1 MERYVNQIVSRDL
14 QDGEVLFNKRLTANR
29 LLFVFTGA
37 LLIRIAKNNLELRV
51 NKGHFIL
58 LSADVYC
65 TATAVAAS
73 HILNMQAGSLSKMII
88 DDPEWN
94 PECPAILP
102 ILPTL
107 EHTLRQI
114 EYYQKEVYY
123 KLN

>member
-1 MERYVNQIVSRDL
+1 MERYINQIETRDL
-14 QDGEVLFNKRLTANR
+14 QGGEVLFNRTLTTNL

-37 LLIRIAKNNLELRV
+37 LLIHVSKNNLELRV

-58 LSADVYC
+58 LSADILC
-65 TATAVAAS
+65 TVTAVTPS
-73 HILNMQAGSLSKMII
+73 HILRMQAGSLSKMIV

-94 PECPAILP
+94 PECPVILP
-102 ILPTL
+102 ILPAL
-107 EHTLRQI
+107 DHTLRQI

>member
-1 MERYVNQIVSRDL
+1 MERYINQIKSTDL
-14 QDGEVLFNKRLTANR
+14 QAGEVLFSKTLTTHL

-37 LLIRIAKNNLELRV
+37 LLIRIAKNNRELKV
-51 NKGHFIL
+51 GKGHFIL
-58 LSADVYC
+58 LAADIHC
-65 TATAVAAS
+65 TATAAAAS
-73 HILNMQAGSLSKMII
+73 HLLFMQPGSLSKMIV

-94 PECPAILP
+94 PECPVVLP
-102 ILPTL
+102 ILPAL